1 MKLSRKHLRRLI
13 LQEIRQNNHLNEVFL
28 TGPVLA
34 AIIPATHAIAALLGY
49 SYLTIQGNIN
59 DEIANNPEIVKKL
72 RALGHKIE
80 TDMKQSPVD
89 LARKAA
95 ETDPEIKALIEKIE
109 SGYVSKPVSNIMN
122 YGREY
127 NPVADFGSEY
137 RGIKSLVPEE
147 DD

>member
-34 AIIPATHAIAALLGY
+34 ALIPATHAIAALLGY

-72 RALGHKIE
+72 RALGHIDRDWE
-80 TDMKQSPVD
+80 TNF
-89 LARKAA
+89 
-95 ETDPEIKALIEKIE
+95 I
-109 SGYVSKPVSNIMN
+109 
-122 YGREY
+122 
-127 NPVADFGSEY
+127 
-137 RGIKSLVPEE
+137 
-147 DD
+147 